1 MMRLFVLGVV
11 LLTGLLSHSQAL
23 EVPTFV
29 ETPCPFLIWEPE
41 VEGETIICGTVQVPE
56 SRRGLSNNV
65 ITLKVA
71 ILKTSAAN
79 PVAPIIYLEGG
90 PGGSAITGVHGWL
103 SSVLRS
109 YGDIILFDQRGTGYS
124 TPSLNCHEFDDDT
137 ISPSDDPEELC
148 RRRLIREGVTLSAY
162 TSAESAADIDALI
175 RALGLPEVTLYGVSY
190 GTRLALTTIRDY
202 PERIR
207 SVIIDSVY
215 PPHVQGYEEQVVNG
229 VLAFEVLFRDCAAS
243 RACSTAYP
251 NLRQTFLQMIDDLNR
266 RPMRGD
272 DREEITGDDVV
283 NALFSLMYETTALPY
298 LPIIITAAANR
309 DYDAYMLYS
318 TYRSDDLAVQLEQ
331 MTDEEFDAYAAA
343 FLSFADVESYL
354 EYLSTLDDSELL
366 ELLETIYSTE
376 PERSPAE
383 RAALDARL
391 MELLGVSTTSE
402 LNAILR
408 QLDEDEY
415 NALIDEAY
423 GLIDDDSEGFF
434 NSVTCFEEMP
444 FNSLRVA
451 ERLAADFPRSLA
463 NALLYDVERQFAS
476 CNIWDIEAGPAL
488 ENEPV
493 VSDIPVL
500 VMSGEYDPI
509 TPPAWGQAAA
519 DFLPNS
525 THFVFPGMG
534 HGLLDVVGKPCPNT
548 IAVQFLLDPF
558 SPLDGSCVAQMGP
571 PAFFVE

>member
-1 MMRLFVLGVV
+1 MRLFVLSAV
-11 LLTGLLSHSQAL
+11 LLAGVLSRSQAF

-29 ETPCPFLIWEPE
+29 ETPCPFLIWAPE

-65 ITLKVA
+65 VTLKVA
-71 ILKTSAAN
+71 ILKTSAPN

-90 PGGSAITGVHGWL
+90 PGGSAIAGVHDWL
-103 SSVLRS
+103 KSTLRS
-109 YGDIILFDQRGTGYS
+109 YADIILFDQRGTGYS
-124 TPSLNCHEFDDDT
+124 TPSLNCDEFDDD
-137 ISPSDDPEELC
+137 SLPPRADPEELC
-148 RRRLIREGVTLSAY
+148 RQRLIREGVTLSAY

-215 PPHVQGYEEQVVNG
+215 PPNVNGYEEQAING
-229 VLAFEVLFRDCAAS
+229 ARAFEVLFRDCAAS
-243 RACSTAYP
+243 RACNTAYP
-251 NLRQTFLQMIDDLNR
+251 DLRETFLKMIDDLNR

-283 NALFSLMYETTALPY
+283 NDLFSLMYVTTALPY

-309 DYDAYMLYS
+309 DVDAYTLYS
-318 TYRSDDLAVQLEQ
+318 TYRSDDWAVQLEQ
-331 MTDEEFDAYAAA
+331 MTDEEFDEYAAA
-343 FLSFADVESYL
+343 FLSFVDVESYL
-354 EYLSTLDDSELL
+354 EYLSTLDDNELL

-383 RAALDARL
+383 REALDARL
-391 MELLGVSTTSE
+391 MELLEVATIDE

-415 NALIDEAY
+415 SALIDEAY
-423 GLIDDDSEGFF
+423 GFIDSDSEGFF
-434 NSVTCFEEMP
+434 NSVECYEEIP
-444 FNSLRVA
+444 FNSLRAA
-451 ERLAADFPRSLA
+451 ERLAGDLPRSLA

-476 CNIWDIEAGPAL
+476 CAIWDIEAGPAL

-500 VMSGEYDPI
+500 VISGEYDPI

-534 HGLLDVVGKPCPNT
+534 HGLIDIVGKPCPT
-548 IAVQFLLDPF
+548 SIAVQFLLDPF
-558 SPLDGSCVAQMGP
+558 RPLDGSCIEQMGP
-571 PAFFVE
+571 PAFFIE